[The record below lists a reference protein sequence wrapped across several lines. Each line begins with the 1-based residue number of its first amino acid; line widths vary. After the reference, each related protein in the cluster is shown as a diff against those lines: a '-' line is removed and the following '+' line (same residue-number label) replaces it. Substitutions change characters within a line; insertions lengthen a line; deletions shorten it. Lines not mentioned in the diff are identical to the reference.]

1 MYTVMMINLQDS
13 QEMNSITP
21 KMLDRRQSLFTS
33 PSFKRKKKINR
44 KKSCRPDMFSL
55 SPVKFALDTYDDA
68 VDIYS
73 SNGPNIGDPTY
84 TWGDPTEER

>member
-1 MYTVMMINLQDS
+1 MIINLQDS

-21 KMLDRRQSLFTS
+21 KMLFSRQSLLTS
-33 PSFKRKKKINR
+33 PSFKRKKKSIE
-44 KKSCRPDMFSL
+44 KSHVAPTCFF
-55 SPVKFALDTYDDA
+55 SPVKSALDTYDDA

-84 TWGDPTEER
+84 TWGDPTKER

>member
-1 MYTVMMINLQDS
+1 MMINLQDS

-33 PSFKRKKKINR
+33 PSFKRKKKSIE
-44 KKSCRPDMFSL
+44 KSHVAPTCSLSL